1 MLLSGHSLRIS
12 DSNATRESCYKHG
25 TFHGLDGVGERALL
39 QIMHIHIL
47 GICGTFMGSLAI
59 LAKQLGFEVS
69 GSDANVY
76 PPMSTQL
83 EEQGIRLCEGFDPK
97 HLRPAPDMVI
107 IGNAM
112 SRGNPSVEYVLD
124 RGIRYTSGPEWL
136 AQNVLHGRWVLGVA
150 GTHGKTT
157 TSAMLAWIL
166 EYAGMKPGYLIG
178 GVTNNLPASA
188 SLGDSIFFVVEAD
201 EYDSAFFDKRS
212 KFIHYAPRTTILN
225 NLEFDHADIFDDLEA
240 IKRQFHH
247 LVRTL
252 PGNGLILSGDGEEA
266 LEDVLARGCWTPRQ
280 SFGVDSVAAD
290 SLALLENGGVYW
302 DAELIRDDGSKFA
315 LAKMGVGGEPLAQV
329 QIEWQMTG
337 RHNVNNAVAAIAAA
351 HHAGVEVFTAA
362 EALNQFRGV
371 KRRMELRGERRGI
384 RVYDDFAHHP
394 TAIETTLDGMAAKI
408 EADRGGAA
416 QRLVAVI
423 EPASNTMR
431 AGFHQDTLVAACHA
445 ADEVVWRRPSDSGLD
460 FAALEANNPVPSC
473 SFDDV
478 DEIVGYLAKH
488 SRSGDHIVIMSN
500 GGFGGI
506 HDKLLRALR

>member
-1 MLLSGHSLRIS
+1 MKEAARG
-12 DSNATRESCYKHG
+12 AAE
-25 TFHGLDGVGERALL
+25 VGP
-39 QIMHIHIL
+39 MHIHIL

-83 EEQGIRLCEGFDPK
+83 QQQGIRLCEGFDPK
-97 HLRPAPDMVI
+97 HLRPSPDLVI

-136 AQNVLHGRWVLGVA
+136 AKNVLHTRWVLGVA

-240 IKRQFHH
+240 IKRQFQH

-252 PGNGLILSGDGEEA
+252 PSNGLILSGSGEEA
-266 LEDVLARGCWTPRQ
+266 L
-280 SFGVDSVAAD
+280 
-290 SLALLENGGVYW
+290 
-302 DAELIRDDGSKFA
+302 
-315 LAKMGVGGEPLAQV
+315 
-329 QIEWQMTG
+329 
-337 RHNVNNAVAAIAAA
+337 
-351 HHAGVEVFTAA
+351 
-362 EALNQFRGV
+362 
-371 KRRMELRGERRGI
+371 
-384 RVYDDFAHHP
+384 
-394 TAIETTLDGMAAKI
+394 
-408 EADRGGAA
+408 
-416 QRLVAVI
+416 
-423 EPASNTMR
+423 
-431 AGFHQDTLVAACHA
+431 
-445 ADEVVWRRPSDSGLD
+445 
-460 FAALEANNPVPSC
+460 
-473 SFDDV
+473 
-478 DEIVGYLAKH
+478 
-488 SRSGDHIVIMSN
+488 
-500 GGFGGI
+500 
-506 HDKLLRALR
+506 